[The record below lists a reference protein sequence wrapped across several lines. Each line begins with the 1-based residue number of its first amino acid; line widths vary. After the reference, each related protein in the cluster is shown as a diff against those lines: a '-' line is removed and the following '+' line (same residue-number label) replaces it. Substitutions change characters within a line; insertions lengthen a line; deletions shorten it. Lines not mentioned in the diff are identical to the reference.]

1 MEKYF
6 DHLEHQD
13 WKTVTVKK
21 KKDEKSK
28 EIKKKIDPNIKNIE
42 KQVDEDNLKHKK
54 ISPEL
59 KQKLIQGRCSQ
70 KLTQKELA
78 QKCNLPLQIINEIET
93 GKAIYNQQHI
103 NKIKRILKIK

>member
-13 WKTVTVKK
+13 WKTVIKK
-21 KKDEKSK
+21 KKDEKPK
-28 EIKKKIDPNIKNIE
+28 EIKKKTDPNIKYVE
-42 KQVDEDNLKHKK
+42 KQVEEDNLKHKK
-54 ISPEL
+54 ITPEL
-59 KQKLIQGRCSQ
+59 KQQIIQGRCSQ

-78 QKCNLPLQIINEIET
+78 QKCNFPLQIINEIET
-93 GKAIYNQQHI
+93 GKAIYNQKQI